1 MTNTKTYQTA
11 GIGLNSWSGSME
23 VIGIEAH
30 DVGLSLA
37 ALEPGFWIDSLVATC
52 RTGEVLAMP
61 KPDARG
67 VRGKCL
73 AKTEFKC
80 FSQKHYLLYSFAL
93 NLLFSF
99 AFPYP
104 L

>member
-1 MTNTKTYQTA
+1 
-11 GIGLNSWSGSME
+11 ME

-61 KPDARG
+61 KADAWN
-67 VRGKCL
+67 VRGKPKPDFNSL
-73 AKTEFKC
+73 SLQINTLF
-80 FSQKHYLLYSFAL
+80 HSFAL

-99 AFPYP
+99 VPF
-104 L
+104 LFL